1 MTAQDPSISTPIR
14 SKWDEIVKLFKAR
27 SAFRLHKY
35 WMGGLTSRLGYKRV
49 SLLRST
55 KHAIRLDEIL
65 KDLTNRDVKALRTF
79 AAVNQEQAT
88 AAFRLTMV
96 TNITW
101 PVGFLAILHQLS
113 PDGLGA
119 LIQKYFESDFLFLT
133 VLGTTVIIS
142 VIGVALFA
150 LANLSQARDIR
161 HLIDLHAAERGIYF
175 GLEDME
181 ELSLT

>member
-1 MTAQDPSISTPIR
+1 MTAQETSVSTPIR
-14 SKWDEIVKLFKAR
+14 SQWDEIVKIFKAR

-35 WMGGLTSRLGYKRV
+35 WMGGLTSRLGANRL
-49 SLLRST
+49 SLLRGT
-55 KHAIRLDEIL
+55 KQARRLDAL
-65 KDLTNRDVKALRTF
+65 LHDLTNRDVKALRTF

-101 PVGFLAILHQLS
+101 PAGVLAILHQFS

-119 LIQKYFESDFLFLT
+119 LVQTHFESDFLFLT
-133 VLGTTVIIS
+133 VLGATVILM

>member
-1 MTAQDPSISTPIR
+1 MTAPDPLAPISIS
-14 SKWDEIVKLFKAR
+14 SKWDEIVGLFKAR
-27 SAFRLHKY
+27 TAFQPSKF
-35 WMGGLTSRLGYKRV
+35 WMSGLSSRLGSKRLSRLRTTKRALRLE
-49 SLLRST
+49 SLLNAAS
-55 KHAIRLDEIL
+55 
-65 KDLTNRDVKALRTF
+65 NRDVKALRTF

-96 TNITW
+96 NNITW
-101 PVGFLAILHQLS
+101 PVGFLAIIHQFS
-113 PDGLGA
+113 PNGLGG
-119 LIQKYFESDFLFLT
+119 LLQNSFKTDFLFLS
-133 VLGTTVIIS
+133 VLGATVIVC